1 MSVLTFALASSSTLL
16 AQGSSHKGRLTI
28 DHPIEVAGQ
37 TLKAGRYQVRW
48 EDDGATAQVK
58 ILRDAKV
65 VVTTTAKVVALEK
78 KPVGDRTDVVR
89 DANGQES
96 LTRLQFAGQM
106 QELQFGDETA
116 AK

>member
-1 MSVLTFALASSSTLL
+1 
-16 AQGSSHKGRLTI
+16 
-28 DHPIEVAGQ
+28 
-37 TLKAGRYQVRW
+37 VRW